1 VETGREYSAEIEKP
15 IQGLD
20 YDQLSAFGDREL
32 ALIVDDD
39 IDTVSLLKLTL
50 QREGM
55 NVIGALDG
63 DEAIEKCSEAKPN
76 VILLDLMMPVMDGW
90 STMERLRE
98 ISDAPVVIISA
109 ITSDEA
115 VVRAL
120 NEGADDYIRK
130 PFSAREV
137 AARVRTALRKK
148 SATQEENPVYF
159 PGAGLAIDIENRFAT
174 IDGRILNLTPHEFA
188 VLASLASEV
197 NRPVAYEK
205 LSKLVWGEE
214 YNPQIQQRL
223 KWVVHRLRLKLE
235 QDPDKPALIINYRN
249 LGYMLKR

>member
-1 VETGREYSAEIEKP
+1 MERIESP
-15 IQGLD
+15 QGLD
-20 YDQLSAFGDREL
+20 YDQLSAFGNRDL
-32 ALIVDDD
+32 ALIIDDD

-50 QREGM
+50 QREGI

-90 STMERLRE
+90 HTMERLRR

-137 AARVRTALRKK
+137 AARVRSALRKK
-148 SATQEENPVYF
+148 SLPAETSQIYF
-159 PGAGLAIDIENRFAT
+159 PDQGLAVDLENR
-174 IDGRILNLTPHEFA
+174 
-188 VLASLASEV
+188 
-197 NRPVAYEK
+197 
-205 LSKLVWGEE
+205 
-214 YNPQIQQRL
+214 
-223 KWVVHRLRLKLE
+223 
-235 QDPDKPALIINYRN
+235 
-249 LGYMLKR
+249 